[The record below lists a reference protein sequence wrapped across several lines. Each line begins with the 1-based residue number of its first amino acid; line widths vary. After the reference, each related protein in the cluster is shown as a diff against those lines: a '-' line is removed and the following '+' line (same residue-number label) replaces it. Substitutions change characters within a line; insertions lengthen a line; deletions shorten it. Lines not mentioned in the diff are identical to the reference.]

1 MGQFS
6 TATTTTNGGK
16 PGENQPEKSVSSQ
29 YERLSSEKKKP
40 EVKAKPKLPKV
51 IPVVKLV
58 STEVLKPKG
67 PVGFCGLPKQL
78 HRRAVR
84 RGFQFTLMVVGESG
98 LGKSTLVNSMF
109 LTDIYS
115 SKLGSLPKPEQTL
128 EVDAHSILLE
138 EEGVKLA
145 LTVLDTP
152 GFGDRL
158 DNSTCWYP
166 ISCYVEEQ
174 FDKFL
179 EAETRVNR
187 KALVD
192 TRVHACLYFIAPNGH
207 KLKELDLEFM
217 RRLCNKVNIIP
228 VIAKSDCLTKDEL
241 AEFKKKILAQLEEH
255 GISTYKFA
263 FTPENP
269 KDNWMCDLAPFA
281 VVGSNTIIQDG
292 SGKKVRGRSYP
303 WGTVS
308 IEDKQH
314 CDFLALRT
322 LLLSHHMQDLIET
335 TSLEHYENYRS
346 SKLRDVQQKYKN
358 GSEPPNKNPLA
369 ALEDDRNEHDQKVLQ
384 MTLDMESVFRRK
396 VEEKEE
402 KMVRTSKDEE
412 EKVELSRKELEEVKE
427 VLERR
432 RAELEEEKRIWESEN
447 NTSLA
452 GILLAGSTD
461 SLGSRKKKHS
471 MTVNPFKFGRT

>member
-1 MGQFS
+1 MG
-6 TATTTTNGGK
+6 
-16 PGENQPEKSVSSQ
+16 
-29 YERLSSEKKKP
+29 
-40 EVKAKPKLPKV
+40 
-51 IPVVKLV
+51 
-58 STEVLKPKG
+58 
-67 PVGFCGLPKQL
+67 
-78 HRRAVR
+78 
-84 RGFQFTLMVVGESG
+84 
-98 LGKSTLVNSMF
+98 
-109 LTDIYS
+109 
-115 SKLGSLPKPEQTL
+115 
-128 EVDAHSILLE
+128 
-138 EEGVKLA
+138 
-145 LTVLDTP
+145 
-152 GFGDRL
+152 
-158 DNSTCWYP
+158 
-166 ISCYVEEQ
+166 
-174 FDKFL
+174 
-179 EAETRVNR
+179 
-187 KALVD
+187 
-192 TRVHACLYFIAPNGH
+192 
-207 KLKELDLEFM
+207 
-217 RRLCNKVNIIP
+217 
-228 VIAKSDCLTKDEL
+228 KDEL

-396 VEEKEE
+396 VEAKEGRVGGGEEDLGVREQHFFGWDSPCRFHGLFRFSKEE
-402 KMVRTSKDEE
+402 TFDDGEPVQ
-412 EKVELSRKELEEVKE
+412 VWPNLV
-427 VLERR
+427 
-432 RAELEEEKRIWESEN
+432 
-447 NTSLA
+447 
-452 GILLAGSTD
+452 
-461 SLGSRKKKHS
+461 
-471 MTVNPFKFGRT
+471 